1 MDIYENPGALMTTS
15 ENLMMDTKKVKI
27 LILQMLKDMV
37 LNAKGQLIT
46 FRPAKVAQDIS
57 IWTRKS
63 PRSES
68 VIVRNFLEELVELGL
83 IRVIKR
89 SARGKVYGIMRNTEF
104 WLILEH
110 NNVHEILSFIDG
122 YKSARRSNTSINMLR
137 ELANAQKINLAQTAT
152 NGGNKNISGNP

>member
-1 MDIYENPGALMTTS
+1 VDIYGNPGASMTIP
-15 ENLMMDTKKVKI
+15 ENTMMDSRKVKV

-37 LNAKGQLIT
+37 SNAKGQLIT

-89 SARGKVYGIMRNTEF
+89 SARGKVYGIERGTEF
-104 WLILEH
+104 WLILE
-110 NNVHEILSFIDG
+110 
-122 YKSARRSNTSINMLR
+122 T
-137 ELANAQKINLAQTAT
+137 Q
-152 NGGNKNISGNP
+152 

>member
-1 MDIYENPGALMTTS
+1 MTAS
-15 ENLMMDTKKVKI
+15 ENLMMDTRKVKT

-37 LNAKGQLIT
+37 VNAKGQLIT

-89 SARGKVYGIMRNTEF
+89 SARGKVYGIMRGSEF

-110 NNVHEILSFIDG
+110 NNVHEVLSFIDG
-122 YKSARRSNTSINMLR
+122 YKSTRRGNTSINMFR
-137 ELANAQKINLAQTAT
+137 ELANGQKINLAHTAT
-152 NGGNKNISGNP
+152 NGGGKSISNNS

>member
-1 MDIYENPGALMTTS
+1 MI
-15 ENLMMDTKKVKI
+15 DTKKVKI
-27 LILQMLKDMV
+27 LILQMLKDLV
-37 LNAKGQLIT
+37 INAKGQLIT

-83 IRVIKR
+83 IKVIKR
-89 SARGKVYGIMRNTEF
+89 SARGKVYGIIRNTEF

-122 YKSARRSNTSINMLR
+122 YKSTKRGNTSINMLR

-152 NGGNKNISGNP
+152 NGGNKNISSNP

>member
-1 MDIYENPGALMTTS
+1 
-15 ENLMMDTKKVKI
+15 
-27 LILQMLKDMV
+27 MLKDLV
-37 LNAKGQLIT
+37 INAKGQLIT

-83 IRVIKR
+83 IKVIKR
-89 SARGKVYGIMRNTEF
+89 SARGKVYGIIRNTEF

-122 YKSARRSNTSINMLR
+122 YKSTKRGNTSINMLR

-152 NGGNKNISGNP
+152 NGGNKNISSNP

>member
-1 MDIYENPGALMTTS
+1 MTAS
-15 ENLMMDTKKVKI
+15 ENLMIDTKKVKI
-27 LILQMLKDMV
+27 LILQMLKDLV
-37 LNAKGQLIT
+37 INAKGQLIT

-83 IRVIKR
+83 IKVIKR
-89 SARGKVYGIMRNTEF
+89 SARGKVYGIIRNTEF

-122 YKSARRSNTSINMLR
+122 YKSTKRGNTSINMLR

-152 NGGNKNISGNP
+152 NGGNKNISSNP

>member
-1 MDIYENPGALMTTS
+1 MTTS
-15 ENLMMDTKKVKI
+15 ENLMIDTKKVKI
-27 LILQMLKDMV
+27 LILQMLKDLV
-37 LNAKGQLIT
+37 INAKGQLIT

-83 IRVIKR
+83 IKVIKR
-89 SARGKVYGIMRNTEF
+89 SARGKVYGIIRNTEF

-122 YKSARRSNTSINMLR
+122 YKSTKRGNTSINMLR

-152 NGGNKNISGNP
+152 NGGNKNISSNP

>member
-1 MDIYENPGALMTTS
+1 MTAT
-15 ENLMMDTKKVKI
+15 ENLMIDTRKVKI
-27 LILQMLKDMV
+27 LILQMLKDMI

-83 IRVIKR
+83 VKVIKR
-89 SARGKVYGIMRNTEF
+89 SARGKVYGIIRDTEF

-110 NNVHEILSFIDG
+110 NNVHEILTFIDG
-122 YKSARRSNTSINMLR
+122 YKTTRRGNTSINMLR

-152 NGGNKNISGNP
+152 NGGNKDISNNP

>member
-1 MDIYENPGALMTTS
+1 MTAT
-15 ENLMMDTKKVKI
+15 ENLMIDTRKVKI
-27 LILQMLKDMV
+27 LILQMLKDMI

-68 VIVRNFLEELVELGL
+68 VIVRNFLEELVELGGL
-83 IRVIKR
+83 VKVIKR
-89 SARGKVYGIMRNTEF
+89 SARGKVYGIIRDTEF

-110 NNVHEILSFIDG
+110 NNVHEILTFIDVI
-122 YKSARRSNTSINMLR
+122 RPR
-137 ELANAQKINLAQTAT
+137 EEVIQV
-152 NGGNKNISGNP
+152 

>member
-1 MDIYENPGALMTTS
+1 MDIYGNPGASMTIP
-15 ENLMMDTKKVKI
+15 ENTMMDSRKVKV

-37 LNAKGQLIT
+37 SNAKGQLIT

-89 SARGKVYGIMRNTEF
+89 SARGKVYGIERGTEF

-110 NNVHEILSFIDG
+110 NNVHDVLSFIDG
-122 YKSARRSNTSINMLR
+122 YRTKRSNTSINMFR
-137 ELANAQKINLAQTAT
+137 QLANAQKINLMHTAMD
-152 NGGNKNISGNP
+152 GGGRDLSNDS

>member
-1 MDIYENPGALMTTS
+1 MTTS
-15 ENLMMDTKKVKI
+15 ENLMVDTKKVKI

-110 NNVHEILSFIDG
+110 NNVYEILSFIDG
-122 YKSARRSNTSINMLR
+122 YKSARRGNPSVYMMR
-137 ELANAQKINLAQTAT
+137 ELSNVQKIITPQTAT

>member
-1 MDIYENPGALMTTS
+1 MTST

-27 LILQMLKDMV
+27 LILQMLRDMV

-83 IRVIKR
+83 VRVIKR
-89 SARGKVYGIMRNTEF
+89 SARGKVYGIMRGTEF
-104 WLILEH
+104 WFILER
-110 NNVHEILSFIDG
+110 NNVHEILSFITD
-122 YKSARRSNTSINMLR
+122 YRATKRNNTSMNMFGGLT
-137 ELANAQKINLAQTAT
+137 NAQKIGSMHIAMDGNGKNLS
-152 NGGNKNISGNP
+152 NNP

>member
-1 MDIYENPGALMTTS
+1 MV
-15 ENLMMDTKKVKI
+15 DTKKVKI

-37 LNAKGQLIT
+37 INAKGQLIT
-46 FRPAKVAQDIS
+46 FRPAKVAQDIT

-110 NNVHEILSFIDG
+110 NSVHEVLSFIDN
-122 YKSARRSNTSINMLR
+122 YKSARRGNTSINMLR
-137 ELANAQKINLAQTAT
+137 ELANAQKINLAQSAA
-152 NGGNKNISGNP
+152 NGGNKNILGNP